1 MPTMGPVQSQVY
13 VDPALTQFS
22 IAYQDNRYI
31 ADVIFPEVKV
41 EKRTGIYFEHDK
53 SKFRSV
59 NDLRAPGTRANSVNA
74 GLTQKTYGPLLDH
87 SLEYSLPWEVL
98 DESINPLHPKM
109 TATETITQ
117 MSIIN
122 KELDAYKKLTDVSVI
137 TQYSTVAT
145 KWDATGSDPAA
156 DVQAAVGIVKK
167 QTHKSASDLTV
178 IIGWEAYEKLR
189 NHTQMLDRIKYSAT
203 GVVTTDLLAQVFGV
217 KRVLIAEGEY
227 NATELGQADSSS
239 YIWGKNV
246 WVLYIADSVAIDSL
260 TFGYTLRMGA
270 RTIDGWSDQPT
281 RVDVVRIRDYYQQL
295 IVAAQAGYY
304 MSAVVS

>member
-1 MPTMGPVQSQVY
+1 MATMGPVQSQVY
-13 VDPALTQFS
+13 VDPALTSFS

-31 ADVIFPEVKV
+31 ADVIFPEVQVKT
-41 EKRTGIYFEHDK
+41 RTGVYFEHDK

-74 GLTQKTYGPLLDH
+74 GLTQKTYGPLQDH
-87 SLEYSLPWEVL
+87 SLEYPLPWEVIEQAI
-98 DESINPLHPKM
+98 DPLSPKM

-122 KELDAYKKLTDVSVI
+122 KELDAFKKLTDTGVI
-137 TQYSTVAT
+137 TQTATPVT
-145 KWDATGSDPAA
+145 KWENTSSDPAA
-156 DVQAAVGIVKK
+156 DVATAVGVVKK

-178 IIGWEAYEKLR
+178 IIGWEVYEKLR
-189 NHTQMLDRIKYSAT
+189 NHPQMLDRIKYSER
-203 GVVTTDLLAQVFGV
+203 GIVTTELLAQVFGV

-227 NATELGQADSSS
+227 NGTELGQADSSS

-260 TFGYTLRMGA
+260 TFGITLRMGS

-295 IVAAQAGYY
+295 IVAAAAGYY

>member
-122 KELDAYKKLTDVSVI
+122 IDYRTENVCCSCNLFEPLPD
-137 TQYSTVAT
+137 
-145 KWDATGSDPAA
+145 
-156 DVQAAVGIVKK
+156 
-167 QTHKSASDLTV
+167 
-178 IIGWEAYEKLR
+178 E
-189 NHTQMLDRIKYSAT
+189 
-203 GVVTTDLLAQVFGV
+203 FG
-217 KRVLIAEGEY
+217 R
-227 NATELGQADSSS
+227 
-239 YIWGKNV
+239 
-246 WVLYIADSVAIDSL
+246 
-260 TFGYTLRMGA
+260 
-270 RTIDGWSDQPT
+270 
-281 RVDVVRIRDYYQQL
+281 
-295 IVAAQAGYY
+295 
-304 MSAVVS
+304 